1 MNNLIEF
8 IREDI
13 LFFDII
19 FVLVI
24 LYNIIK
30 CFSDGF
36 SLSFLSTLKW
46 IVSIITTII
55 FVPKLQP
62 WVGNYVESG
71 FINNVGIGVFV
82 FIITLFISIILGK
95 AIGRTVTWTG
105 VGSVDKSFGLLF
117 GFFKGYIFA
126 VCLFSLL
133 NWFYPYEKWGIST
146 TDAFSFNVVKKGSD
160 LLIDEF
166 PNYKDIIKTKEKIEK
181 I

>member
-133 NWFYPYEKWGIST
+133 NWFYPYEKWGMPLSN
-146 TDAFSFNVVKKGSD
+146 AFSFNIVKTGSD
-160 LLIDEF
+160 ILIKEF
-166 PNYKDIIKTKEKIEK
+166 PNYKDIINTKEKIEK

>member
-8 IREDI
+8 IKEDI

-19 FVLVI
+19 FVLII

-36 SLSFLSTLKW
+36 SLSFISSLKW
-46 IVSIITTII
+46 IASIIATIV

-62 WVGNYVESG
+62 WVGSYVESN
-71 FINNVGIGVFV
+71 FINNVGIGIFIFV
-82 FIITLFISIILGK
+82 VTLFISIVLGK

-105 VGSVDKSFGLLF
+105 VGSVDKSFGILF
-117 GFFKGYIFA
+117 GFFKGYIFT

-146 TDAFSFNVVKKGSD
+146 TDALSFEVVKKGSD
-160 LLIDEF
+160 LLTDEF
-166 PNYKDIIKTKEKIEK
+166 PDYKDIIETKEKIEK

>member
-8 IREDI
+8 IKEDI

-19 FVLVI
+19 FVLLI

-36 SLSFLSTLKW
+36 SLSFLSSLKW
-46 IVSIITTII
+46 IASIIATII

-62 WVGNYVESG
+62 WVGNYIESD
-71 FINNVGIGVFV
+71 FIHNVGIGVSVFV
-82 FIITLFISIILGK
+82 ITLFVSIVFGK

-105 VGSVDKSFGLLF
+105 VGSVDKSFGIIF
-117 GFFKGYIFA
+117 GIFKGYVVAAF
-126 VCLFSLL
+126 LFSIL
-133 NWFYPYEKWGIST
+133 NWFYPYGKWGIAT
-146 TDAFSFNVVKKGSD
+146 TSAFSFNVVKKGSD
-160 LLIDEF
+160 LIIDEF
-166 PNYKDIIKTKEKIEK
+166 PSYKDLIKTKEKIEK

>member
-8 IREDI
+8 AKEDI

-19 FVLVI
+19 FLLLI

-36 SLSFLSTLKW
+36 TLSFLSSLKW
-46 IVSIITTII
+46 IASIVATII

-62 WVGNYVESG
+62 WVGNFIESD
-71 FINNVGIGVFV
+71 FIHNVGIGVSVFV
-82 FIITLFISIILGK
+82 MTLFASIVLGK

-105 VGSVDKSFGLLF
+105 VGSVDKSFGIIF
-117 GFFKGYIFA
+117 GIFKGYVVA
-126 VCLFSLL
+126 TVLFSIL
-133 NWFYPYEKWGIST
+133 NWFYPYEKWGIAT
-146 TDAFSFNVVKKGSD
+146 KDAFSFNVVKKGSD
-160 LLIDEF
+160 LIIDEF
-166 PNYKDIIKTKEKIEK
+166 PSYKDLIKTKEKIEK

>member
-1 MNNLIEF
+1 MNSVIEF
-8 IREDI
+8 IIEDI

-24 LYNIIK
+24 LYNMIR

-36 SLSFLSTLKW
+36 LLSFISSLKW
-46 IVSIITTII
+46 IISVVSTII

-62 WVGNYVESG
+62 WVGNYVESD

-95 AIGRTVTWTG
+95 AIGRTVIWTG
-105 VGSVDKSFGLLF
+105 VGSVDKSFGVIF
-117 GFFKGYIFA
+117 GVFKGYIVV
-126 VCLFSLL
+126 VCLFSFL
-133 NWFYPYEKWGIST
+133 NWFYPYEKWGIKT
-146 TDAFSFNVVKKGSD
+146 TGAFSFSVVKKGSD
-160 LLIDEF
+160 LLINEF
-166 PNYKDIIKTKEKIEK
+166 PNYKDIIETKEKIEK